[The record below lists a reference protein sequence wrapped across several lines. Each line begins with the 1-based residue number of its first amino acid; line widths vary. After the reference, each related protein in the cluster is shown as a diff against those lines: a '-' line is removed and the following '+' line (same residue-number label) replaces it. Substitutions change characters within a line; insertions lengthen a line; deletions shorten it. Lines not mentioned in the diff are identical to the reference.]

1 MTSLDLTSTEE
12 LLTELMNRFT
22 DGVFIGTKTE
32 QANRMVTHLHCKG
45 QNRFASIGL
54 AVAAE
59 HLMMQQITI
68 EKQSN
73 DENKEL

>member
-1 MTSLDLTSTEE
+1 MMSLDLISTEE
-12 LLTELMNRFT
+12 LLTKLMSRHT
-22 DGVFIGTKTE
+22 DGVFIGTKTG
-32 QANRMVTHLHCKG
+32 QANKVMTHLHCKG

-54 AVAAE
+54 TVAAE

-73 DENKEL
+73 DESKEF